1 MIRHRVLVVED
12 DEEMRRFYRVFF
24 ERLHPTE
31 FLAQVVAD
39 GREALDA
46 LSRQALDLAV
56 LDRRLPGL
64 SGVDLVQAIRA
75 HPKTRSMGVIMV
87 SALSSPQSVVEAL
100 ESGADDHL
108 AKPFDEGV
116 LLARL
121 RSLSRRRSLEAGASE
136 FLRWGRI
143 ALDRGADRLRVEGN
157 EVHLKRKEMD
167 LLTLFMERP
176 GRILEPS
183 FLWDAVWGYEHE
195 AWQHILM
202 VTLSSLRKKL
212 GPRWGPRLQAHR
224 GKGYLLAEQD

>member
-1 MIRHRVLVVED
+1 MIRRRVLVVED

-24 ERLHPTE
+24 ERLYPAE
-31 FLAQVVAD
+31 FLAQVAAD
-39 GREALDA
+39 GDEALGV
-46 LSRQALDLAV
+46 LSRQALDLAL

-75 HPKTRSMGVIMV
+75 HPRTRSMGVIMV
-87 SALSSPQSVVEAL
+87 SALSSPQYVVEAL

-121 RSLSRRRSLEAGASE
+121 RSLTRRQSLETGASE
-136 FLRWGRI
+136 SLRWGCVV
-143 ALDRGADRLRVEGN
+143 LDYRAGRLCVEGK
-157 EVHLKRKEMD
+157 EVHLKPKELD
-167 LLTLFMERP
+167 LLRLFMEKP
-176 GRILEPS
+176 GRIREPS
-183 FLWDAVWGYEHE
+183 FLWDAVWGYEHD

-212 GPRWGPRLQAHR
+212 GPKWGPRLQAH
-224 GKGYLLAEQD
+224 